1 MEKVRQIAAKFLPIP
16 LRDICVSEI
25 GHGLINATYLIT
37 DKSVNQDYILQKI
50 NNAVF
55 KDVDALSHNTNS
67 VIAFLQQSDYPL
79 EVSLPVPTQRNKP
92 LFLDDNNDPWRMFT
106 YIKDS
111 VSLIK
116 ADSPAL
122 AFEAAKAFSQFY
134 KVMNSPSCD
143 IELQPVLP
151 DFINFEK
158 RISDYKRTLE
168 TASEERKT
176 ASASVVQFV
185 NDHLE
190 LPNAWI
196 DLQKNNLLPKR
207 IIHADPKIS
216 NVLFHETKREAI
228 AVIDLDT
235 VMEGTLLYDFG
246 DMIRSYTNITDDE
259 STISVQTNFDP
270 ELFAAAKK
278 GFLSSLETVLE
289 PIEKENLDYAAK
301 VVVFIQ
307 AIRFLTDYLNGDT
320 YYHVSYENHNLYRTV
335 NQINL
340 LKGILTF
347 C

>member
-1 MEKVRQIAAKFLPIP
+1 MEKVRQIAVKFLPIS
-16 LRDICVSEI
+16 LKDIGVSEI

-37 DKSVNQDYILQKI
+37 DRNTKQDYILQKI
-50 NNAVF
+50 SRIVF
-55 KDVDALSHNTNS
+55 QDVDALTHNTNS

-79 EVSLPVPTQRNKP
+79 EVTLPIPTQSNKP

-111 VSLIK
+111 VSLTK

-134 KVMNSPSCD
+134 KVMNNPSCD
-143 IELQPVLP
+143 IKLQPVLP

-158 RISDYKRTLE
+158 RISDYKRALE

-176 ASASVVQFV
+176 ASASAVQFV

-190 LPNAWI
+190 LADAWI
-196 DLQKNNLLPKR
+196 DLQKNGLLPKR

-216 NVLFHETKREAI
+216 NVLFEETKREAI

-246 DMIRSYTNITDDE
+246 DMIRSYTNTTADE
-259 STISVQTNFDP
+259 STISDQPNFNP

-289 PIEKENLDYAAK
+289 PVEKENLDYAAK

-307 AIRFLTDYLNGDT
+307 AIRFLTDYLNGDI
-320 YYHVSYENHNLYRTV
+320 YYHISYENQNLYRAV

-340 LKGILTF
+340 LKGILAF

>member
-1 MEKVRQIAAKFLPIP
+1 MEKVRQIAAKFLPTS
-16 LRDICVSEI
+16 LTDICVSEI

-37 DKSVNQDYILQKI
+37 DSKTNKDYVLQKI
-50 NNAVF
+50 NNTVF
-55 KDVDALSHNTNS
+55 KDVNALSHNTNS
-67 VIAFLQQSDYPL
+67 VIAFLKQSDYPL
-79 EVSLPVPTQRNKP
+79 EVSSPIPTQDNKP
-92 LFLDDNNDPWRMFT
+92 LFLDENNDPWRMFT

-111 VSLIK
+111 VSLTK

-122 AFEAAKAFSQFY
+122 AFEAAKAFSEFY
-134 KVMNSPSCD
+134 QVMNSPSGE
-143 IELQPVLP
+143 IKLQPVLP

-158 RISDYKRTLE
+158 RILDYKTALAG
-168 TASEERKT
+168 ASEERKT

-196 DLQKNNLLPKR
+196 ELQKNGLLPKR

-246 DMIRSYTNITDDE
+246 DMIRSYTNTTADE
-259 STISVQTNFDP
+259 STISGQANFDP

-278 GFLSSLETVLE
+278 GFLSSLEKVLE

-307 AIRFLTDYLNGDT
+307 AIRFLTDYLSGDV
-320 YYHVSYENHNLYRTV
+320 YYQISFENHNLYRTV

-340 LKGILTF
+340 LKGILAF